1 MCKKSIVLTSF
12 LLVFVGATFA
22 QQDMLLTHFIYNK
35 MGVNPGS
42 TGLDDGFCATTA
54 YRNQWDKIDGAP
66 NSAILNLE
74 GNMTRFFPGGL
85 GLNFY
90 HDAIGFGRQNN
101 LMVNYSYPIQLPGG
115 NQLGVGIGIGF
126 EGYGMKPNWVTP
138 DQSAPGVDQSLP
150 IGYSSMGL
158 DMNFG
163 LYYKSVKN
171 FYFGLSSTHLT
182 GTELTNK
189 NSLGTS
195 SQKYLIARHYY
206 LMGGYKKQLGTSN
219 NYLDVQMMYK
229 TDAKKSSIDL
239 NARFILGSIG
249 YAGLTYR
256 TTDAV
261 AVMLGFN
268 PFPNFTVG
276 YSYDFTLNKLASISR
291 GSHEILL
298 KYCYYLPIPPVA
310 VSRHP
315 RWL

>member
-1 MCKKSIVLTSF
+1 MSKKSILLTFF
-12 LLVFVGATFA
+12 LLLFVGVSYT

-35 MGVNPGS
+35 MGLNPGS
-42 TGLDDGFCATTA
+42 TGIDEGFCATSA

-74 GNMTRFFPGGL
+74 GNMNRFFPGGL

-101 LMVNYSYPIQLPGG
+101 LMVNYSYPVELPSGDK
-115 NQLGVGIGIGF
+115 LGIGIGVGF
-126 EGYGMKPNWVTP
+126 EGYGMKPTWVTP
-138 DQSAPGVDQSLP
+138 DQSATIDNSLP
-150 IGYSSMGL
+150 TGYSSMGL

-163 LYYKSVKN
+163 LYYKSTKN
-171 FYFGLSSTHLT
+171 FYVGLSSTHIT
-182 GTELTNK
+182 ATELSNK
-189 NSLGTS
+189 NPLGTA

-206 LMGGYKKQLGTSN
+206 LMTGYKKQLGTSA
-219 NYLDVQMMYK
+219 NYLDFQVLLK
-229 TDAKKSSIDL
+229 SDAKKSSVDI
-239 NARFILGSIG
+239 NTRFILGSIG

-256 TTDAV
+256 TSDAV
-261 AVMLGFN
+261 AIMLGFN
-268 PFPNFTVG
+268 PFNNFTVG
-276 YSYDFTLNKLASISR
+276 YSYDLTLNKLSSISR

-298 KYCYYLPIPPVA
+298 KYCYFLPIPPVA